1 MKYNYF
7 LNSNLSEL
15 NGNKISGA
23 PITTENIIEAAD
35 SVLVGRICF
44 YFLSGST
51 HVSLSPLPD
60 NYKYG
65 TAIVLKRTTVSK
77 KIILFP
83 ESGSSQ
89 PVLKSGI
96 SPNGEWGEWR
106 YFDGTKV

>member
-1 MKYNYF
+1 M
-7 LNSNLSEL
+7 
-15 NGNKISGA
+15 
-23 PITTENIIEAAD
+23 TTENIIEAAD
-35 SVLVGRICF
+35 SILVGRICF

-51 HVSLSPLPD
+51 HVSLSPLPN
-60 NYKYG
+60 NYRYG

-83 ESGSSQ
+83 ESEGYQ
-89 PVLKSGI
+89 PVLKCGT